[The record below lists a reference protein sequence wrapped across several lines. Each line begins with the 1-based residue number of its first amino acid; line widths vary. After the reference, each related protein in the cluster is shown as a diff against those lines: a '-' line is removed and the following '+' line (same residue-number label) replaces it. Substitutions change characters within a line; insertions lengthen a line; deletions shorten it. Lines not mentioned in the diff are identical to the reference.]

1 MRRVAAVLAAAVLS
15 TLVVTPAAA
24 KCPGKSLGRDA
35 RGDAPAQTDL
45 LGLMALRCGPDL
57 GIMFQVRRVD
67 PVSPIYA
74 LAHARWSFVVDDRSF
89 VVEAEAGAGS
99 AFVLSEWISGE
110 LRPVD
115 TVRGSYDTYNHTI
128 GVLVPMKL
136 VGARVGS
143 RVAGAHEL
151 DPEDAS
157 FRVSAGATGRV
168 LDSLTTTKQW
178 VIPRWW

>member
-1 MRRVAAVLAAAVLS
+1 MVLATFVA
-15 TLVVTPAAA
+15 TPAAA
-24 KCPGKSLGRDA
+24 KCPGKVLGRDA

-57 GIMFQVRRVD
+57 GIMFHVQRVE
-67 PVSPIYA
+67 PASPIYA
-74 LAHARWSFVVDDRSF
+74 LAHARWGFAVDDRSF
-89 VVEAEAGAGS
+89 VVEGEVGAS
-99 AFVLSEWISGE
+99 SSFVLSEWVSGE

-115 TVRGSYDTYNHTI
+115 AVRGSYDTYNHTI

-136 VGARVGS
+136 VGAKVGS
-143 RVAGAHEL
+143 RVAGAHDL

-157 FRVSAGATGRV
+157 FRVGAGTTGYV
-168 LDSLTTTKQW
+168 VDSLTTTKQW